1 MASSR
6 AEPLMAKT
14 LEVEHEQAP
23 LAKAAAAAVRAA
35 PAPMP
40 AVMYAFIGVAAGANI
55 LFGFENSI
63 ISGARA
69 AYASET
75 GLDLHGAGYGF
86 LASAL
91 PAGATVACLVAGF
104 LQDFLGRRRTLA
116 LCCLAYIGAALV
128 SFTSQS
134 YLMLAAGRVLTGL
147 SIGIFSSTAP
157 MCVSPRAPLSPAA
170 APAPHHPP
178 PTPDDDESP
187 HPLSTLAVRRYIAEL
202 SPPAQ
207 RGQLVT
213 VNQVCICTGVLL
225 GYLASAVISS
235 WRWQLFAATP
245 LAAVLGLVFLFLMP
259 FSPRWLMTKGRADE
273 ARAVLERLRKGEDEA
288 VVAAELEGIRVA
300 CASIGGADAGAAR
313 WAKLQERHVVWSICI
328 GVAAATMQQWSGV
341 NAVNMYTSDVFR
353 AAGFSGQLATQL
365 PILIGVA
372 KLVFV
377 IVALFLM
384 DRAGR
389 KPLLLVGCAG
399 MVVTLVALGFAL
411 RPVPVPR
418 DLGIVAT
425 ASLCLYM
432 AFFEVSLGPVL
443 WLLLS
448 ELFPLQVKGIAMSI
462 GSFTCWLWTVAVAQ
476 AFSSMSAPSA
486 LGESGSFFFFAACTA
501 ASFVWIWFYVFETK
515 GKSLEEIEDELRR
528 ACGGGGSA
536 DGEGE
541 SDALKK

>member
-23 LAKAAAAAVRAA
+23 LAKAAAARGE

-170 APAPHHPP
+170 APVPTTHHRRLTTTNP
-178 PTPDDDESP
+178 PTPSQ
-187 HPLSTLAVRRYIAEL
+187 LSLSAGTL
-202 SPPAQ
+202 
-207 RGQLVT
+207 
-213 VNQVCICTGVLL
+213 
-225 GYLASAVISS
+225 
-235 WRWQLFAATP
+235 
-245 LAAVLGLVFLFLMP
+245 
-259 FSPRWLMTKGRADE
+259 
-273 ARAVLERLRKGEDEA
+273 
-288 VVAAELEGIRVA
+288 
-300 CASIGGADAGAAR
+300 
-313 WAKLQERHVVWSICI
+313 
-328 GVAAATMQQWSGV
+328 
-341 NAVNMYTSDVFR
+341 
-353 AAGFSGQLATQL
+353 
-365 PILIGVA
+365 
-372 KLVFV
+372 
-377 IVALFLM
+377 
-384 DRAGR
+384 
-389 KPLLLVGCAG
+389 
-399 MVVTLVALGFAL
+399 
-411 RPVPVPR
+411 
-418 DLGIVAT
+418 
-425 ASLCLYM
+425 
-432 AFFEVSLGPVL
+432 
-443 WLLLS
+443 
-448 ELFPLQVKGIAMSI
+448 
-462 GSFTCWLWTVAVAQ
+462 
-476 AFSSMSAPSA
+476 PS
-486 LGESGSFFFFAACTA
+486 
-501 ASFVWIWFYVFETK
+501 
-515 GKSLEEIEDELRR
+515 
-528 ACGGGGSA
+528 
-536 DGEGE
+536 
-541 SDALKK
+541 